1 MSEMHPKTKV
11 KKKKKKEIEFTSIL
25 AIVFNCLDVHRHN
38 SRNMIQ
44 PGVDEIF
51 KFDSQAAFILNIFF
65 FSSVSFN
72 TTIEN
77 GQLIKLKN
85 DQNDMT

>member
-11 KKKKKKEIEFTSIL
+11 KKKKKEIEFTSIL

-65 FSSVSFN
+65 
-72 TTIEN
+72 
-77 GQLIKLKN
+77 
-85 DQNDMT
+85 

>member
-11 KKKKKKEIEFTSIL
+11 KRKKKKEIELTFIL

-65 FSSVSFN
+65 SSVSFN
-72 TTIEN
+72 ITIEN